1 MSTYDLLI
9 VGCGINGAGIARD
22 AAGRGLSVAVC
33 DRGDPGGE
41 TSSSSSKLIHGGLR
55 YLEHRSLRL
64 VREALK
70 EREILARNA
79 PHLVRPMEF
88 VLPTGRL
95 SRSRTM
101 IRLGLKL
108 YDWLGGANSF
118 GSSRSTRLNTG
129 SPYGSG
135 LREDLAKGFVYP
147 DCWGDDARLV
157 IANLQDADLN
167 GADVMPRMELKA
179 AERSEDSWSVTLR
192 NTRTGR
198 NKTVEARVIINAT
211 GPWAEHVARRILGL
225 NPDGH
230 LRLVQGSHIVVRRL
244 HDGDHALLLQH
255 EDGRVVFVVPFEE
268 DYSLIGTTELTV
280 TSPEL
285 YGEATE
291 PEILYLCKA
300 VSEYFREPVTPD
312 KVIWSY
318 AGVRPL
324 FDDGSY
330 QAGAVTRGYRFRL
343 NSKRGAAALTVYGGK
358 LTTYRRLAE
367 RALDAVAFTLPAM
380 TPAWTE
386 DEPLPGGDIP
396 GGSLTGLVNAL
407 QETFGW
413 IPREYLMGMVRRHG
427 SRVRD
432 LLRGATGTRDLG
444 KHFGAGL
451 YAREVRWFMEREWAS
466 NATDVLWRRSKLGL
480 HLTES
485 QKNALAEWMKKAG
498 GGPLPKPAR
507 PVKSRRGLDTKVVVG
522 GVPRVEAIAAA
533 DARGDEAGPGARKA
547 AAAPRRVAK
556 ARPKAAAKPVRSAPS
571 SRAATSRATAKKP
584 PVVKP
589 AAVVKKSSRN
599 GNAAAKAPVKPA
611 MKTAAKKS
619 AKAAP
624 KMTAKTAAKTV
635 AKPASKPAARSASK
649 STAKA
654 PPKAAARG
662 ARKSGAARSRPG
674 SSRKT

>member
-33 DRGDPGGE
+33 DRGDPGSE

-55 YLEHRSLRL
+55 YLEHRSFKL

-88 VLPTGRL
+88 VLPTGAQ
-95 SRSRTM
+95 SRSRLM

-108 YDWLGGANSF
+108 YDWLGGATGF
-118 GSSRSTRLNTG
+118 GSSRSARLDTG
-129 SPYGSG
+129 APYGSG
-135 LREDLAKGFVYP
+135 LKENITKGFIYP

-157 IANLQDADLN
+157 IANLQDAELH
-167 GADVMPRMELKA
+167 GADIMPRMELKA
-179 AERSEDSWSVTLR
+179 AERSEDSWKVTLR

-198 NKTVEARVIINAT
+198 NKTLSARVIINAT
-211 GPWAEHVARRILGL
+211 GPWAENVARKVLGL

-244 HDGDHALLLQH
+244 HDGDHALLLQND
-255 EDGRVVFVVPFEE
+255 DGRIVFVIPFED

-300 VSEYFREPVTPD
+300 VSAYFRDPVTPD
-312 KVIWSY
+312 KVIWSF

-343 NSKRGAAALTVYGGK
+343 NSKRGAPALTVYGGK

-367 RALDAVAFTLPAM
+367 RALEAVSFAFPAM
-380 TPAWTE
+380 DEPWTE

-396 GGSLTGLVNAL
+396 GGSLTSLVNDL
-407 QETFGW
+407 QEIYGW
-413 IPREYLMGMVRRHG
+413 IPREYLAGMVQRHG
-427 SRVRD
+427 GQVRD
-432 LLRGATGTRDLG
+432 LLRGASGTRDLG

-466 NATDVLWRRSKLGL
+466 NAADVLWRRSKLGL
-480 HLTES
+480 HLTEA
-485 QKNALAEWMKKAG
+485 QKNTLAEWMKKAG
-498 GGPLPKPAR
+498 GGPVPKAAKS
-507 PVKSRRGLDTKVVVG
+507 VKSRRGLDTKVVVG

-533 DARGDEAGPGARKA
+533 DALGLDRKKKPAG
-547 AAAPRRVAK
+547 AAPRQVAK
-556 ARPKAAAKPVRSAPS
+556 ARPKAGAKPGKATGTGKKAPA
-571 SRAATSRATAKKP
+571 RKA
-584 PVVKP
+584 PVVK
-589 AAVVKKSSRN
+589 
-599 GNAAAKAPVKPA
+599 
-611 MKTAAKKS
+611 TAAGATSEGRAKVM
-619 AKAAP
+619 AKAA
-624 KMTAKTAAKTV
+624 KR
-635 AKPASKPAARSASK
+635 PASASK
-649 STAKA
+649 SDKAKK
-654 PPKAAARG
+654 PGKPK
-662 ARKSGAARSRPG
+662 K
-674 SSRKT
+674 